1 MCCSPV
7 RKLRAP
13 PGRAPPS
20 AQSDRDALMSI
31 ALLNG
36 RVLRADTFVR
46 GQGVLI
52 EQGRIVDVL
61 PADDARCRSAEPYD
75 LGGGLLLPG
84 FIDLQVNGGGGV
96 LFNDAPSVESIRA
109 IGAAHRRFGT
119 TAFLPTLISA
129 DLDIVARAIAAVRG
143 AIAAGV
149 PGVLGIHIEG
159 PFLNAARK
167 GVHDPAKLR
176 ELDPSALGLLTSLH
190 GGRTLVT
197 LAPEMTTPQLI
208 EQLVAAGV
216 VVSAGHTNAS
226 YAEIRAALAHG
237 LSGFTHLFNA
247 MSPLTG
253 REPGVVGA
261 ALDDQRSWC
270 GIIVDGEHTDPVVLR
285 IALRFKPH
293 DRFVLVTDAMPSVG
307 TSQGWFE
314 LQGRRITVRGQAC
327 WDEDGR
333 LAGSNIDMASCVRNA
348 VAMLGVSLPQAVRMA
363 SQVPAEFLG
372 VAQDYG
378 QIAAGQR
385 ANLVLAD
392 DELNVC
398 ETWID
403 GQSSRELTQT

>member
-1 MCCSPV
+1 MS
-7 RKLRAP
+7 L
-13 PGRAPPS
+13 
-20 AQSDRDALMSI
+20 ALI
-31 ALLNG
+31 NG
-36 RVLRADTFVR
+36 RVLRADRFVR
-46 GQGVLI
+46 GQCVLI

-61 PADDARCRSAEPYD
+61 PATDARCRAAERYD

-129 DLDIVARAIAAVRG
+129 DLEIVAHAIAAVRG

-176 ELDPSALGLLTSLH
+176 ELDPSALGLLTSLRD
-190 GGRTLVT
+190 GRTLVT

-208 EQLVAAGV
+208 QQLVAAGV
-216 VVSAGHTNAS
+216 VVSAGHTNAT

-247 MSPLTG
+247 MSQLTG
-253 REPGVVGA
+253 REPGAVGA
-261 ALDDQRSWC
+261 ALDDQGSWC

-285 IALRFKPH
+285 IALRCKPH

-307 TSQGWFE
+307 TNQSSFE
-314 LQGRRITVRGQAC
+314 LQGRRVIVRDQTC
-327 WDEDGR
+327 VDEDGR
-333 LAGSNIDMASCVRNA
+333 LAGSNLDMASCVRNA

-363 SQVPAEFLG
+363 TQIPAEFLG
-372 VAQDYG
+372 VAAEYG
-378 QIAAGQR
+378 RIAAGQR

-392 DELNVC
+392 DALNVR

-403 GQSSRELTQT
+403 GRSSRDSLQPSPAPGS